1 MLSAQNIFRKTSISC
16 NVIFFFKGGK
26 EGREEKR
33 KENGSERSKK
43 DSGLILIYY
52 LERNY
57 NFSRSLVSI
66 YYLFQAFIKVKREEV
81 GIYDFMEVKPPTQSG
96 KIASNRADLILTLP
110 SLFHQTALQNF

>member
-1 MLSAQNIFRKTSISC
+1 MQRN
-16 NVIFFFKGGK
+16 FFFKGGK

-110 SLFHQTALQNF
+110 SLFHQMALQNF